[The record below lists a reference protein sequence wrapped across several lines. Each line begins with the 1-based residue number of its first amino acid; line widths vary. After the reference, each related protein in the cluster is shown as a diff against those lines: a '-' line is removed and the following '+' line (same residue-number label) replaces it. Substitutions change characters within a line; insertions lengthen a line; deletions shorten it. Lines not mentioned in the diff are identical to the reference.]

1 MKILL
6 ISPTQSGIGGIAQ
19 VVQGLTNFLQ
29 KQGHVVDIM
38 SSKNSFTV
46 PIKGLKN
53 PSFMLSAAFKVRSK
67 KDYDIVHAFNVPA
80 ALAMRYS
87 NGKKIISIHGIFSK
101 QIDMLHGKNLGKFS
115 DKYEKKAL
123 EWADVITV
131 GSKEGQEFYSS
142 LGFDVKYIPN
152 AISIESL
159 PKGTD
164 RKYDKQVIYVGR
176 LSKEKGAHLIPE
188 IARNLPKEVQFLIV
202 GVGPELDKISKNSSG
217 LTNVHLLGYQ
227 PKDKVIPLIRGS
239 DVLIQPSFA
248 EGISSTLLESMA
260 CKTPIVTTSVGG
272 NKEILSH
279 DKTGILVEVGSI
291 EQMANNALELLS
303 NKEKANYLANNAF
316 NEVQKY
322 DWNSVGPE
330 YLSLYNSLLE

>member
-1 MKILL
+1 MKVLL
-6 ISPTQSGIGGIAQ
+6 ISPTESGIGGISQ
-19 VVQGLTNFLQ
+19 VVQGLANFLQ
-29 KQGHVVDIM
+29 KQGNTVDII
-38 SSKNSFTV
+38 SSKNSFTI

-53 PSFMLSAAFKVRSK
+53 PSFMLSAALKARSK
-67 KDYDIVHAFNVPA
+67 KNYEIVHAFNVPA

-87 NGKKIISIHGIFSK
+87 KGKKIISIHGIFSK
-101 QIDMLHGKNLGKFS
+101 QIDMLHGKNLGQIS
-115 DKYEKKAL
+115 NKYEKKAL

-131 GSKEGQEFYSS
+131 GSKEGHDFYSS
-142 LGFDVKYIPN
+142 LGFNVKYIPN
-152 AISIESL
+152 AINVESL

-164 RKYDKQVIYVGR
+164 RKYDKQIIYVGR
-176 LSKEKGAHLIPE
+176 LSKEKGAHLLPD
-188 IARNLPKEVQFLIV
+188 IAKNLSKEVHLLIV
-202 GVGPELDKISKNSSG
+202 GVGPELDEITKNSSG

-260 CKTPIVTTSVGG
+260 CKTPIVTTNVGG

-279 DKTGILVEVGSI
+279 NKTGILVEVGST
-291 EQMANNALELLS
+291 EQMANNVLELLS

-322 DWNSVGPE
+322 DWNNVGPE
-330 YLSLYNSLLE
+330 YLFLYNSLLQ